1 MGESMSGA
9 WRPSW
14 VVVLLAASNATS
26 HEVKGS
32 THRIEAEST
41 SR

>member
-14 VVVLLAASNATS
+14 VAVLLIASNATYT
-26 HEVKGS
+26 ERKDR
-32 THRIEAEST
+32 RIDSE
-41 SR
+41 